1 MKNEIKHGLRPSVKW
16 VASLYPS
23 LACEMQERARAPPH
37 APLYSAI
44 VMKNII
50 LKISTSKFAKTDI

>member
-23 LACEMQERARAPPH
+23 LGCEMQEGARAPPPV

-44 VMKNII
+44 MKNII